1 MTRIALATVA
11 MLTAMGTAFAGSD
24 HYGSNGAS
32 QPAVGI
38 DRMLTGSIHKHQ
50 TAAQDD
56 PDATTKTAPASVQ
69 SWPEPGQG
77 IWGN

>member
-1 MTRIALATVA
+1 MTRIALTTAA
-11 MLTAMGTAFAGSD
+11 MLIAMGTAFAGSD

-32 QPAVGI
+32 QPAPGV
-38 DRMLTGSIHKHQ
+38 DRMLTGSVHKHQ
-50 TAAQDD
+50 ATQDD
-56 PDATTKTAPASVQ
+56 VAAMPKPAPASAQ